1 MRAVH
6 PASLLTPVPWCL
18 FAFLPAR
25 HADATIP
32 HGWRVSFSL
41 GSVGLAVAAGINV
54 FSPFIFVLNA
64 PGPFRYGELSLPG
77 QVGVVIELLATIAV
91 LYGLEPSLRNSR
103 GSVRWRLK
111 YLALGLGGIFVVRFC
126 LLSQTLLF
134 QGLDRQN
141 LLIGT
146 MALLIGE
153 LVVAVGL
160 LRSGA
165 LGIDLTVSRH
175 FVYQSIVVGLCGSYL
190 FLARAA
196 GWPPKRPGITQA
208 AFLGTIGVL

>member
-1 MRAVH
+1 MRAVKSAALMTRA
-6 PASLLTPVPWCL
+6 PGCL
-18 FAFLPAR
+18 SPFLPAR
-25 HADATIP
+25 HADAAIP

-41 GSVGLAVAAGINV
+41 GSVGLAVAAGVNV
-54 FSPFIFVLNA
+54 FSPFIFVLNT
-64 PGPFRYGELSLPG
+64 PGPFRYGELSMPG
-77 QVGVVIELLATIAV
+77 QVGVAIELLATIAV

-111 YLALGLGGIFVVRFC
+111 YLALGLGGIFVVRFY

-134 QGLDRQN
+134 HVLDRQN

>member
-1 MRAVH
+1 A
-6 PASLLTPVPWCL
+6 L
-18 FAFLPAR
+18 FCGVEP
-25 HADATIP
+25 
-32 HGWRVSFSL
+32 
-41 GSVGLAVAAGINV
+41 
-54 FSPFIFVLNA
+54 
-64 PGPFRYGELSLPG
+64 SLPG
-77 QVGVVIELLATIAV
+77 L
-91 LYGLEPSLRNSR
+91 R

-111 YLALGLGGIFVVRFC
+111 YVALGLGAIFVVRFY

-134 QGLDRQN
+134 HVLDRQN

-175 FVYQSIVVGLCGSYL
+175 FVYQSIVVGLCGSYR
-190 FLARAA
+190 FLAGAA
-196 GWPPKRPGITQA
+196 GWLLNALGIPEA
-208 AFLGTIGVL
+208 ALLGTIVAFVAVMALRA